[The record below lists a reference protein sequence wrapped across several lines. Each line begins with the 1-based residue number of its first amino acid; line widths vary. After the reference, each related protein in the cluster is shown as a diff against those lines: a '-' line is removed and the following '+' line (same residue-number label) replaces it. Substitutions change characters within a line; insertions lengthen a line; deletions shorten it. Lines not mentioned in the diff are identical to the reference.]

1 MSSTLTTLSAV
12 RGYLGL
18 SEGDG
23 HDALLEALIARV
35 SDGIARYVGQDLAL
49 QSYEESHDGGTDLI
63 ILLRRPAESVWALS
77 DDGAALEAD
86 EYALYPEAGVIRRKS
101 GAFAAGERTVA
112 VGYRAG
118 YSPLPGDVEQAAVEW
133 VAHKFASRGPAA
145 GRAVSEERVGDY
157 SVSYDDAGD
166 IPERVRA
173 ALDRYRDAV
182 ARAVR

>member
-1 MSSTLTTLSAV
+1 MASTLTTLSAV

-23 HDALLEALIARV
+23 HDALLEALIGRV

-49 QSYEESHDGGTDLI
+49 QSYEESHDGGSEAV
-63 ILLRRPAESVWALS
+63 ILLRRPVESVWALS
-77 DDGAALEAD
+77 DDDAPLDAD
-86 EYALYPEAGVIRRKS
+86 EYALYREAGVIRRKS
-101 GAFAAGERTVA
+101 GAFAAGEQTVA
-112 VGYRAG
+112 VGYLAG

-145 GRAVSEERVGDY
+145 GRGISDEHVGDY

-173 ALDRYRDAV
+173 TLDRYREAV
-182 ARAVR
+182 VRAVR